1 MKRSL
6 KSLID
11 HLSTSDADKV
21 QRSSC
26 LECGTALTSR
36 GQHLQV
42 CTECQG
48 LWVTP
53 KAFDALVDAPHK
65 ALGDLLG
72 VSAESTN
79 THQPSRQ
86 GRSCPTCGQ
95 TMNNY
100 QFQGLWLDACHHGH
114 GVWLDP
120 GELELLRKASLVNR

>member
-6 KSLID
+6 KNLID
-11 HLSTSDADKV
+11 HLSASDADSG
-21 QRSSC
+21 QTPRC

-36 GQHLQV
+36 GHHLQV
-42 CTECQG
+42 CTGCQG

-72 VSAESTN
+72 VSAKGSN
-79 THQPSRQ
+79 THQPSRE
-86 GRSCPTCGQ
+86 GRGCPTCGR

-100 QFQGLWLDACHHGH
+100 EFQGLWLDACQDGH

-120 GELELLRKASLVNR
+120 GELELLREASLSNR